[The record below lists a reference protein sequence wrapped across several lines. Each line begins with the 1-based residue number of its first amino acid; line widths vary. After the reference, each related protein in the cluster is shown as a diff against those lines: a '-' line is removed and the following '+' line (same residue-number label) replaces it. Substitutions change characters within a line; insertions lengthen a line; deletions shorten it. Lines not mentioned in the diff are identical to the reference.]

1 MWELLM
7 DTLPVWR
14 RKEKEEGDEEE
25 EGEEEKGEKGE
36 EGQTTVLSEKCGE
49 RNAIVLAS
57 FIAGGDD
64 QTLHPSHA
72 VEKVSEL
79 SRHPFIVVVW
89 SYANG

>member
-1 MWELLM
+1 M

-25 EGEEEKGEKGE
+25 EVGEEEKGKKGE

-64 QTLHPSHA
+64 QTLHPAHA

-79 SRHPFIVVVW
+79 SPHFFIVW
-89 SYANG
+89 SYATG

>member
-1 MWELLM
+1 M
-7 DTLPVWR
+7 DTLPVWS

-25 EGEEEKGEKGE
+25 EGEEEEEGGEEEKG
-36 EGQTTVLSEKCGE
+36 QTAVLSEKCGE

-64 QTLHPSHA
+64 QTLHPAHA

-79 SRHPFIVVVW
+79 SPHFFTVW
-89 SYANG
+89 SYATG

>member
-7 DTLPVWR
+7 DTLPVWS

-25 EGEEEKGEKGE
+25 EGEEEEKGE
-36 EGQTTVLSEKCGE
+36 EGQTTVPSEKCGE

-64 QTLHPSHA
+64 QTLHPAHA

-79 SRHPFIVVVW
+79 IHHFFIVW
-89 SYANG
+89 SYATG